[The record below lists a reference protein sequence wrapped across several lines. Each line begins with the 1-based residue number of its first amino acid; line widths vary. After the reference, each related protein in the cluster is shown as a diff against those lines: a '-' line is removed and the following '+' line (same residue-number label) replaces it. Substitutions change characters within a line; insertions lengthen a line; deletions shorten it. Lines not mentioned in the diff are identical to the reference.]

1 MQGAEDK
8 DVAARVEV
16 LETILQHN
24 RPVLRHIFYQK
35 QHQAYKW
42 FQMRLN
48 YTRSV
53 ATNSIVGFILGIGDR
68 HTSNLLFDTVQGEI
82 VPIDFGVA
90 FDSVRLSISNRGME
104 TYLCDRARDCLF
116 PSWCLSG

>member
-90 FDSVRLSISNRGME
+90 FDSVRRSMSDIRKETNLS
-104 TYLCDRARDCLF
+104 CRARDCLF
-116 PSWCLSG
+116 LSWSLSG